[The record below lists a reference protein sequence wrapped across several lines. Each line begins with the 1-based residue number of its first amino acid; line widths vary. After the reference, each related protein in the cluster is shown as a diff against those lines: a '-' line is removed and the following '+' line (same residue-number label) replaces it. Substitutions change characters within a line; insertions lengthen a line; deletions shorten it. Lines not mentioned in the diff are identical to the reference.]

1 MIVSFVDRD
10 QGQSSSSRKSNTEVE
25 SQDPTS
31 WVKRMRKIQVMR
43 EWVIKNFDDAFVKQ
57 SKYYNLRRRQLH
69 FSKGDL
75 VLSRCRTPSSKIK
88 NVAAKLCPK
97 FLGPY
102 RVSKVLSQNVYELSS
117 LDPRYSKSW
126 TYLKDYA
133 KLISTLQGNYP
144 GFLAALQEAHR
155 VEKEAREVPST
166 VPAARPLVSHEN
178 IQTSPFDLLTSNS
191 SGYPPLPSD

>member
-1 MIVSFVDRD
+1 MIVSFVDNDHSQWDQYLPEFRFAYNSAYHTSLKSSPAFFNFGRD
-10 QGQSSSSRKSNTEVE
+10 PAPTNSLHRRKRANTEVE

-31 WVKRMRKIQVMR
+31 WVERMRKIQVLR
-43 EWVIKNFDDAFVKQ
+43 EWVIKNLDDAFMRQ

-102 RVSKVLSQNVYELSS
+102 RVSKVLSQNVYELSG
-117 LDPRYSKSW
+117 LDHKVIGKSHIED
-126 TYLKDYA
+126 LKPFVPPNVDPN
-133 KLISTLQGNYP
+133 SDPQ
-144 GFLAALQEAHR
+144 
-155 VEKEAREVPST
+155 VESEK
-166 VPAARPLVSHEN
+166 
-178 IQTSPFDLLTSNS
+178 
-191 SGYPPLPSD
+191 